1 MARFAVLALAVFGAV
16 SPGGRAAQEAS
27 KPAIAARGKGL
38 AVTSAEL
45 ERVLLERYG
54 MNEQGRELLELLVR
68 TKLLELLAREAKIEV
83 TDEGIARRWSELD
96 RAARASGQSRG
107 LSSELEE
114 RGVSVADF
122 RETLR
127 LQIVLERLARA
138 ALGRA
143 EGASV
148 SGDEQEVWL
157 GQEISER
164 GLERPAPPW
173 LDGVVARSGTLEV
186 GAAEFGAFLRKRLPR
201 EEVSET
207 AWHLLLL
214 KGIEKRMPDLAP
226 EARERA
232 VEAEMQ
238 RRRKRHEAEFPAITF
253 EQRVGASGRTVE
265 LLRMDPSIQIAAL
278 THLWVDRTTG
288 AEGLRETYEAERS
301 YFEGYFG
308 RAVRTHMLFLVAGR
322 FVNELQKRTFEDADL
337 ELERIAGRIGN
348 LDDFVALSSE
358 LSEEPTVRSSRG
370 DLGWVTRNNP
380 RVPAPIRKAVFEDL
394 ERRAALPA
402 GGRLLGP
409 VRLDAGSVLLW
420 ISENRESPSW
430 EGMSEIVHEELR
442 RRFVEDVM
450 PQAAVELVPEAAN
463 EAGAPAGGGTDR

>member
-1 MARFAVLALAVFGAV
+1 M
-16 SPGGRAAQEAS
+16 RAAILVLGPLAFPLQEPRPPVS
-27 KPAIAARGKGL
+27 SSSLGARGKGL
-38 AVTSAEL
+38 EVTTGEL
-45 ERVLLERYG
+45 ERVLLERYA

-68 TKLLELLAREAKIEV
+68 TKLLELLAREGRIEV
-83 TDEGIARRWSELD
+83 TDEDIARRWSELD
-96 RAARASGQSRG
+96 RAARASGESRG
-107 LSSELEE
+107 LSGELEE
-114 RGVSVADF
+114 RGVSIADF

-138 ALGRA
+138 ALGRS
-143 EGASV
+143 ERASV

-157 GQEISER
+157 TQEISER

-173 LDGVVARSGTLEV
+173 PDGVVARCGKLEV
-186 GAAEFGAFLRKRLPR
+186 GAAEFGVFLRKRLPR
-201 EEVSET
+201 DEVSET
-207 AWHLLLL
+207 AWHMLLL

-232 VEAEMQ
+232 VEGEIQ

-265 LLRMDPSIQIAAL
+265 LLRADPSIQIAAL
-278 THLWVDRTTG
+278 THLWVDRATG
-288 AEGLRETYEAERS
+288 AEGLRKTYEAERS

-337 ELERIAGRIGN
+337 ELARIAERVGN
-348 LDDFVALSSE
+348 LDDFVALSGE

-370 DLGWVTRNNP
+370 DLGWVTRDNP
-380 RVPAPIRKAVFEDL
+380 RVPAPIRKAVFEHV
-394 ERRAALPA
+394 ERGAAIPA

-420 ISENRESPSW
+420 ISELRESPSW
-430 EGMSEIVHEELR
+430 EGMAEIVHEELR

-450 PQAAVELVPEAAN
+450 PQAAVELVPEAAVN
-463 EAGAPAGGGTDR
+463 EGSTPPGGGADR